1 MCEAPGVVDECMAA
15 RKKSVLDMLRE
26 EVPATKNMPDDIL
39 ASQLADI
46 IMIGIKA
53 KELEDERQD

>member
-1 MCEAPGVVDECMAA
+1 MCEAPGVVDECMATR
-15 RKKSVLDMLRE
+15 RKSALDMLRE

-46 IMIGIKA
+46 IMMGIRA
-53 KELEDERQD
+53 RELEDERQD

>member
-15 RKKSVLDMLRE
+15 RGRSALDMLRE

-53 KELEDERQD
+53 KELEDERQG